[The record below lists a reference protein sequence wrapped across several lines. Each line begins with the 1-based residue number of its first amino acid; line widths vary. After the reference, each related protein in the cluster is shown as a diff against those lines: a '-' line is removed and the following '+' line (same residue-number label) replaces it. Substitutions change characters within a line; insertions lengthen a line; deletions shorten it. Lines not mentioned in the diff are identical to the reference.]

1 MFNAKH
7 LMRLLVAAIVTIDAQ
22 AATEAGAPD
31 PNKLLEQSDMARGGG
46 LKGVQLSSSVTEI
59 RDGQA
64 GSELKLQIQA
74 AATDSLISFTE
85 PPRVRGNRMLMQGRN
100 MWFASPDVRKPVAI
114 SPRQRMLGEASNGD
128 IATTNYSRDYDAA
141 LVGEGTVDG
150 RAVWVLD
157 LKAKSGSVAYDRI
170 RYFVDKENALGIKAE
185 YFAVSGNVLKTARI
199 EYDNH
204 VRYNGQ
210 TVRFVSRMEIA
221 DALEPS
227 KRTVLKY
234 WDVKVNDISSSTLS
248 LANLTRN

>member
-7 LMRLLVAAIVTIDAQ
+7 LMRLLLAAAVTFEAQAAIVD
-22 AATEAGAPD
+22 GAPD
-31 PNKLLEQSDMARGGG
+31 ANKLLEQSDLARGGG

-59 RDGQA
+59 RDGRP
-64 GSELKLQIQA
+64 GSELKLEIQA

-100 MWFASPDVRKPVAI
+100 LWFASPDVRKPVAI

-150 RAVWVLD
+150 HPVWVLD
-157 LKAKSGSVAYDRI
+157 LKAKAAAVTYDRI
-170 RYFVDKENALGIKAE
+170 RYYIDKEAALGIKAE

-204 VRYNGQ
+204 VRHNGQ

-234 WDVKVNDISSSTLS
+234 WDVKVNDISSATLS